1 MLFWALALYI
11 LFRCGCVLGF
21 QEGRRALVAPPEAE
35 TSYLC
40 PDDFAD
46 LPHWNSIFSA
56 GDTWRH
62 CWVGATPLGEY
73 STSTCA
79 PTIGTTAFQK
89 DNESILE
96 VWVWESEQALRILLP
111 SLRNA
116 LATCEKCLPAPE
128 RRTRLGRL
136 GCLVCPAEPADAMA
150 RTGQPTGGKAEG
162 KGKGKTTPVQ
172 APAPSSADLPSAPT
186 AATPSL
192 PRKPAETQGPNVPPE
207 KAQLEALVAALSAA
221 GTSVPE
227 SVRALVAEHQQASA
241 QGIARSLHRAVAD
254 QSRARAELQKVRVH
268 RSQYLTSWRD
278 YIDHITTLLE
288 KQLTEQEEILDK
300 YNAAEVDWISAEREA
315 TLAISRMAS
324 KDNAG
329 LEEDQDMLDAEART
343 SDAAET
349 EVKLRAEKEQQQKA
363 GQELHAALQVARRQA
378 EEHLSASKREG
389 SRTPRRRTD
398 SAEPVDVDL
407 TNEGQSAQSGA
418 AATPFKLGLCMRY
431 WCLRFLFPDSGLSHG
446 QDPLLRLYK
455 LYRQAVPMTP
465 PPWESRF
472 PGRSADSADFK
483 CNALPPPSE
492 DRYVLFDTTS
502 HASVRRLPAGW
513 SLNDIVADIMGTLP
527 QVRSVRFHTDRLPHL
542 PAVQVT
548 ATLRAAEPG
557 VFTTPLDLR
566 SAEGRICTIDAPRA
580 CRPDL
585 LQALCVHSC
594 DPTRLPRGP
603 FHLTVPD
610 GSLAA
615 IPAAGV
621 PPFDFVRGIPGDHNP
636 ANDILAQDPAEGEE
650 GDVAFLLQSHAGGPS
665 SHTAKE
671 SPDLEG
677 PTYCLPTECQGPLER
692 PIIVPVNPPSLL
704 STAGPPRASLWA
716 DKNPSYKILPE
727 RWATPAA
734 LRIPAGQLNLY
745 CASEEHPGAERRYAL
760 FDRQRH
766 TSVRKAAADWT
777 IEDYAADAVLNAPE
791 PTAIFQVITVAI
803 AGLPTP
809 QFTLTPAGVPATSLT
824 LPIDARHM
832 GGPVLA
838 LLLRPGMPCSEV
850 FDRIAAVFPASRYLV
865 DLATPLDGLFLQD
878 ALGRVWEALPDDLS
892 TLQWLTVRIDRA
904 AFPGAPQFTPISA
917 HSQWTGT
924 TSTTTAMQPQVN
936 VEHSIAEML
945 LIMARQGRMPRNP
958 MISLCTA
965 MPRNPERPNELLV
978 GFMIYPSATEAT
990 DVAILQD
997 FSTDGTMLQAITVDS
1012 GTRLEHMIGSAQA
1025 RRGFTPVLNGV
1036 PRAAANRNLVTGD
1049 LVQVQLPPLTA
1060 RVVTVAHMYFLLPE
1074 LRLFAMPLSMPSMA
1088 PVTRNPLDP
1097 GAIERGREAARRTL
1111 HLRSLERR
1119 VEVGEPGHDNRP
1131 LLVMGPTHPP
1141 YLLFMPVPLEPSLRE
1156 VLLFLSFSG
1165 FFDPVTSFAETRA
1178 FSHGVEI
1185 FVSIPPRS
1193 TRATVLLTAPDS
1205 TLTFLQLN
1213 MPVGMPLQNLGLPVR
1228 RGFELVLPAQAA
1240 HGAIIWDNGRRRPSS
1255 SASMGTEGTSLAQLP
1270 DMALKQAARCKQL
1283 RDIHEDLRHCPC
1295 VDGALQC
1302 PQDPPPD
1309 DSTPAASRPQE
1320 DSQEPDM
1327 QPPKV
1332 GLPQLQTVAIPTPF
1346 GRRRLCAEDAAP
1358 MTKTGTPGGSNTLT
1372 VQGPPDAPRQLRPH
1386 TAQSSPRAPQPATSV
1401 ESVRISLAD
1410 HIPPSPPAITW
1421 GVNHD
1426 ILLHC
1431 LEDHGLTQFAMQPEA
1446 YTQRSMPLFY
1456 ASGNAFP
1463 PGAPRATWAVVI
1475 VALQDGNIVR
1485 VGARAGAAQGPAN
1498 HGPMH
1503 ARLPSAFDGEIE
1515 AILHAFAVI
1524 ASVPCRAAHVGAD
1537 CDAALT
1543 VAQGLAATAEWDLT
1557 ARATVSMRALIAMQ
1571 SKGLFLHKVLAH
1583 AGCALNGLADALAK
1597 AVGKNPSLEAHGTF
1611 QPLWMA
1617 IAEGVVDHLW
1627 LVPRHPL
1634 TASSLPPLNDAGTW
1648 DRAYCSVVASDD
1660 LQRPFCMPAPDL
1672 EVKPVLLDLKVLQY
1686 NALSLKA
1693 PGAAE
1698 LLAKGLRKHAVDIAG
1713 IQETRQRQ
1721 TGITTVNDYW
1731 VLHAPCTDQGI
1742 GGAQI
1747 WVRHNPRWDRQA
1759 FTIVHQEPQILV
1771 VLGSFDGVKMLLVS
1785 AHAPPA
1791 PTAADVIQDWW
1802 GHLATT
1808 LHRTPATCVPL
1819 LFLDANA
1826 TFSRQPLVPSTLL
1839 CSPLC
1844 NNAVC
1849 LQQFAATRALGLSPQ
1864 FLANGAPLHSWV
1876 SPQGHRKLIDYIAM
1890 PADWECTCTVQD
1902 TPRLGDL
1909 YEDIDHQPVLLR
1921 LEATVDATPVQH
1933 RNRIDCRFWTLPAS
1947 QQVAS
1952 TVAHLSPPVP
1962 WTTRTTA
1969 HVDVLQQHLYHG
1981 VLSCVPAMPPKPRNP
1996 ALTPET
2002 LDKGRPAFAI
2012 IRSEEGARICAAARW
2027 ARQYRQGKELRR
2039 AMWTDKAE
2047 FTRRNYLKRGFCPS
2061 DNPVHPSDMG
2071 GVQGP
2076 DIVVPY
2082 GGLPAGDG
2090 RTGRVPRLWPVR
2102 WPGRF
2107 FAAAERAEPVAIE
2120 GLAGQGAS
2128 EPVACQPL
2136 QGSDLPSLAGLA
2148 SGFASLRT
2156 GRAAG
2161 LSGIASEAYRACP
2174 LQQALLYYPVACK
2187 LFLRDPSPFQW
2198 KGGLATCVPKPGK
2211 PCTQHKGYRAIM
2223 LLEGDNKALQKS
2235 MRPSLLKAMTHLS
2248 VPDQMGGRPGYALTQ
2263 PSACVKAHLH
2273 RLRRTRQSGA
2283 VIFIDA
2289 AAAYYSIAK
2298 DLLSLTPAQ
2307 RCDRTFLEQRA
2318 TRLFQFEDLRQQ
2330 FVQRM
2335 LDSNAELDEAMS
2347 PALRTYLQRQ
2357 LDQTWYT
2364 APGSPLAD
2372 VMFSLVF
2379 GDLLRQTQ
2387 AYLRERG
2394 WHSRLTA
2401 QAANTPGYTPTWAD
2415 DVCILVEVGP
2425 AELVPAATADTLAFF
2440 LDRMHEAGLQANMGL
2455 GKTETILALY
2465 GPGSRE
2471 VRRQYLSQTD
2481 PQLPYSSHYEQGH
2494 VRITAAYD
2502 HLGSTIQ
2509 ADGHSLPAIRR
2520 RRELARELYRPLKAR
2535 VLRNPAL
2542 TREEKI
2548 DLLRSRVIPR
2558 MMYGSGLWSV
2568 KTRQEEETL
2577 EGAIN
2582 GFYRGSFQ
2590 PIFGIKSQG
2599 YSSLEL
2605 ASALRMPTPAELLA
2619 VERLRAATQLA
2630 RSDMLPVLEELSHD
2644 DKWWPAVT
2652 HAASEIGLL
2661 PPGEKTFPQIVEHL
2675 RAPHAI
2681 TKAACRR
2688 FIRQRI
2694 EGRRVSWD
2702 DLKQREPCDT
2712 VTITAAS
2719 GQALQ
2724 WQCEKCP
2731 SAFADYRRLAVHTA
2745 TKHGQRALHAVS
2757 AIGSRCEV
2765 CTGEYWTRQRLAV
2778 HLRRSPRCLR
2788 VYAEAE
2794 IQDVPEVHQPG
2805 SGAWRPC
2812 TISHGPR
2819 PWWATL
2825 NP

>member
-1 MLFWALALYI
+1 
-11 LFRCGCVLGF
+11 
-21 QEGRRALVAPPEAE
+21 
-35 TSYLC
+35 
-40 PDDFAD
+40 
-46 LPHWNSIFSA
+46 
-56 GDTWRH
+56 
-62 CWVGATPLGEY
+62 
-73 STSTCA
+73 
-79 PTIGTTAFQK
+79 
-89 DNESILE
+89 
-96 VWVWESEQALRILLP
+96 
-111 SLRNA
+111 
-116 LATCEKCLPAPE
+116 
-128 RRTRLGRL
+128 
-136 GCLVCPAEPADAMA
+136 
-150 RTGQPTGGKAEG
+150 
-162 KGKGKTTPVQ
+162 
-172 APAPSSADLPSAPT
+172 
-186 AATPSL
+186 
-192 PRKPAETQGPNVPPE
+192 
-207 KAQLEALVAALSAA
+207 
-221 GTSVPE
+221 
-227 SVRALVAEHQQASA
+227 
-241 QGIARSLHRAVAD
+241 
-254 QSRARAELQKVRVH
+254 
-268 RSQYLTSWRD
+268 
-278 YIDHITTLLE
+278 
-288 KQLTEQEEILDK
+288 
-300 YNAAEVDWISAEREA
+300 
-315 TLAISRMAS
+315 
-324 KDNAG
+324 
-329 LEEDQDMLDAEART
+329 
-343 SDAAET
+343 
-349 EVKLRAEKEQQQKA
+349 
-363 GQELHAALQVARRQA
+363 
-378 EEHLSASKREG
+378 
-389 SRTPRRRTD
+389 
-398 SAEPVDVDL
+398 
-407 TNEGQSAQSGA
+407 
-418 AATPFKLGLCMRY
+418 
-431 WCLRFLFPDSGLSHG
+431 
-446 QDPLLRLYK
+446 
-455 LYRQAVPMTP
+455 
-465 PPWESRF
+465 
-472 PGRSADSADFK
+472 
-483 CNALPPPSE
+483 
-492 DRYVLFDTTS
+492 
-502 HASVRRLPAGW
+502 
-513 SLNDIVADIMGTLP
+513 
-527 QVRSVRFHTDRLPHL
+527 
-542 PAVQVT
+542 
-548 ATLRAAEPG
+548 
-557 VFTTPLDLR
+557 
-566 SAEGRICTIDAPRA
+566 
-580 CRPDL
+580 
-585 LQALCVHSC
+585 
-594 DPTRLPRGP
+594 
-603 FHLTVPD
+603 
-610 GSLAA
+610 
-615 IPAAGV
+615 
-621 PPFDFVRGIPGDHNP
+621 
-636 ANDILAQDPAEGEE
+636 
-650 GDVAFLLQSHAGGPS
+650 
-665 SHTAKE
+665 
-671 SPDLEG
+671 
-677 PTYCLPTECQGPLER
+677 
-692 PIIVPVNPPSLL
+692 
-704 STAGPPRASLWA
+704 
-716 DKNPSYKILPE
+716 
-727 RWATPAA
+727 
-734 LRIPAGQLNLY
+734 
-745 CASEEHPGAERRYAL
+745 
-760 FDRQRH
+760 
-766 TSVRKAAADWT
+766 
-777 IEDYAADAVLNAPE
+777 
-791 PTAIFQVITVAI
+791 
-803 AGLPTP
+803 
-809 QFTLTPAGVPATSLT
+809 
-824 LPIDARHM
+824 
-832 GGPVLA
+832 
-838 LLLRPGMPCSEV
+838 MPCSEV

-904 AFPGAPQFTPISA
+904 AFPGAPQLTPISA

-924 TSTTTAMQPQVN
+924 TSTTTAMQPALSSGTHVSFVLAGEGTLIRLAPQPVQQVN

-1165 FFDPVTSFAETRA
+1165 FFDPGTSFAETRA

-1270 DMALKQAARCKQL
+1270 DVALKQAARCKQL

-1295 VDGALQC
+1295 VEGALQC

-1309 DSTPAASRPQE
+1309 DSTPAARRLQE
-1320 DSQEPDM
+1320 DSQKPDL

-1332 GLPQLQTVAIPTPF
+1332 GLPQLHTVTIPTPF

-1358 MTKTGTPGGSNTLT
+1358 IAKTDPPGGSNTLT
-1372 VQGPPDAPRQLRPH
+1372 VQGPPDALCQPRPH
-1386 TAQSSPRAPQPATSV
+1386 TAQSPPRASQSATPV
-1401 ESVRISLAD
+1401 ESVHISLAN

-1421 GVNHD
+1421 GVNRD

-1446 YTQRSMPLFY
+1446 YPQIDASLLSLWQRLPAWRPESPCDELFVFTDGSY
-1456 ASGNAFP
+1456 FDE
-1463 PGAPRATWAVVI
+1463 APRATWAVVI

-1485 VGARAGAAQGPAN
+1485 VGARAGAAQGPAH
-1498 HGPMH
+1498 HGPKH

-1537 CDAALT
+1537 CEAALT

-1557 ARATVSMRALIAMQ
+1557 ARATVSVRALIAMQ

-1617 IAEGVVDHLW
+1617 ITEGVVDHLW

-1686 NALSLKA
+1686 NVLSLKA

-1721 TGITTVNDYW
+1721 TGITTVDDYW
-1731 VLHAPCTDQGI
+1731 VLHAPCTDQGV

-1849 LQQFAATRALGLSPQ
+1849 LQQFATARALGLSPQ

-1969 HVDVLQQHLYHG
+1969 HVDILQQHLYHG
-1981 VLSCVPAMPPKPRNP
+1981 VMSCVPAMPPKPRNP

-2002 LDKGRPAFAI
+2002 LVKVRLQRHLRRCTRHAQQTSRRAFLHMCLRAWAQQGRPAFAI
-2012 IRSEEGARICAAARW
+2012 IRSEEGARIRAAARW

-2047 FTRRNYLKRGFCPS
+2047 FTRRAI
-2061 DNPVHPSDMG
+2061 
-2071 GVQGP
+2071 VQARAEGSAQFSHRLRA
-2076 DIVVPY
+2076 I
-2082 GGLPAGDG
+2082 L
-2090 RTGRVPRLWPVR
+2090 RTGRRYRAPALLPCLKDEPGCPMDKDQVSDSF
-2102 WPGRF
+2102 GRF
-2107 FAAAERAEPVAIE
+2107 FAAAERAEDWPAKESANLLRANRCKEVTSPAWQGLHPVSRAF
-2120 GLAGQGAS
+2120 GLD
-2128 EPVACQPL
+2128 EL
-2136 QGSDLPSLAGLA
+2136 L
-2148 SGFASLRT
+2148 
-2156 GRAAG
+2156 
-2161 LSGIASEAYRACP
+2161 
-2174 LQQALLYYPVACK
+2174 ALLYYPVACK

-2318 TRLFQFEDLRQQ
+2318 TRLFQFDDLRQQ

-2357 LDQTWYT
+2357 LDQTWYVPRHNSPTAYVAGSGT

-2387 AYLRERG
+2387 AYLRERV
-2394 WHSRLTA
+2394 WHSRLTV
-2401 QAANTPGYTPTWAD
+2401 QAADTPGYTPTWAD

-2425 AELVPAATADTLAFF
+2425 AEFVPAATADTLAFF

-2494 VRITAAYD
+2494 VRITATYD

-2568 KTRQEEETL
+2568 TTRQEEETL

-2630 RSDMLPVLEELSHD
+2630 RSDMILVLEELSHD

-2712 VTITAAS
+2712 VSITAAS
-2719 GQALQ
+2719 GQTLP

-2731 SAFADYRRLAVHTA
+2731 SAFADYRRLAVHAA

-2765 CTGEYWTRQRLAV
+2765 CTGEYWTRQRLAE